1 MAWLEPP
8 HTLSQIRYESVE
20 QMQVAPA
27 GLNSSAPS
35 PSSTAEQKA
44 TVDYNQFLQ
53 LLIAQLK
60 NQDPTKP
67 MDSAQFMAQLA
78 SFSNVEQS
86 IQTNA
91 KLDALMTSSA
101 LSQAEGM
108 IGRSAL
114 SDDRSIGGTIVAV
127 RIVSGGAVALLD
139 NGQELPLGAGVTLF

>member
-1 MAWLEPP
+1 
-8 HTLSQIRYESVE
+8 
-20 QMQVAPA
+20 MQV
-27 GLNSSAPS
+27 PS
-35 PSSTAEQKA
+35 TTATSNAASGPVGAAKTA

-67 MDSAQFMAQLA
+67 MDSAQFISQLA

-108 IGRSAL
+108 IGRQITSADGET
-114 SDDRSIGGTIVAV
+114 SGTIAAV
-127 RIVSGGAVALLD
+127 RIVSGGAVALLE
-139 NGQELPLGAGVTLF
+139 NGSEIVLEAGVTLF

>member
-1 MAWLEPP
+1 
-8 HTLSQIRYESVE
+8 
-20 QMQVAPA
+20 MQVPSTTS
-27 GLNSSAPS
+27 GSNTSSN
-35 PSSTAEQKA
+35 TAAAAKTA

-67 MDSAQFMAQLA
+67 MDSAQFISQLA

-108 IGRSAL
+108 IGRQISSPDGAT
-114 SDDRSIGGTIVAV
+114 SGTIAAV
-127 RIVSGGAVALLD
+127 RIVSGGAVALLE
-139 NGQELPLGAGVTLF
+139 NGSEIPLEAGITLF

>member
-1 MAWLEPP
+1 MASIEQQFSQQVSP
-8 HTLSQIRYESVE
+8 HP
-20 QMQVAPA
+20 MQVSSTTPGSNAPSGSAPA
-27 GLNSSAPS
+27 AK
-35 PSSTAEQKA
+35 TA

-67 MDSAQFMAQLA
+67 MDSAQFISQLA

-86 IQTNA
+86 IQMNT

-108 IGRSAL
+108 IGRHISSADGAT
-114 SDDRSIGGTIVAV
+114 SGTIAAV
-127 RIVSGGAVALLD
+127 RIVSGGAVALLE
-139 NGQELPLGAGVTLF
+139 NGAELTLEAGVTLF

>member
-1 MAWLEPP
+1 
-8 HTLSQIRYESVE
+8 
-20 QMQVAPA
+20 MQV
-27 GLNSSAPS
+27 PS
-35 PSSTAEQKA
+35 TTATSNAASGPTAAAKSA

-67 MDSAQFMAQLA
+67 MDSAQFISQLA

-108 IGRSAL
+108 IGRQITSA
-114 SDDRSIGGTIVAV
+114 DGGTSGTIAAV
-127 RIVSGGAVALLD
+127 RIVSGGAVALLE
-139 NGQELPLGAGVTLF
+139 NGAEIVLEAGVTLF

>member
-1 MAWLEPP
+1 
-8 HTLSQIRYESVE
+8 
-20 QMQVAPA
+20 MQVPSTTSGSNTSSNTA
-27 GLNSSAPS
+27 GAAK
-35 PSSTAEQKA
+35 TA

-67 MDSAQFMAQLA
+67 MDSAQFISQLA

-108 IGRSAL
+108 IGRQISSPDGAT
-114 SDDRSIGGTIVAV
+114 SGTIAAV
-127 RIVSGGAVALLD
+127 RIVSGGAVALLE
-139 NGQELPLGAGVTLF
+139 NGSEIPLEAGITLF

>member
-1 MAWLEPP
+1 
-8 HTLSQIRYESVE
+8 
-20 QMQVAPA
+20 MQVPSTTATSNAASGPA
-27 GLNSSAPS
+27 GAAK
-35 PSSTAEQKA
+35 TA

-67 MDSAQFMAQLA
+67 MDSAQFISQLA

-108 IGRSAL
+108 IGRQITSADGET
-114 SDDRSIGGTIVAV
+114 SGTIAAV
-127 RIVSGGAVALLD
+127 RIVSGGAVALLE
-139 NGQELPLGAGVTLF
+139 NGSEIVLEAGVTLF